1 MSTGRRLR
9 RASARRYNVAEVDEI
24 RRLATWWDGIADDY
38 GAAIAPTG
46 AHPLDGDL
54 ARQARLARRC
64 AAQLRARI
72 ADR

>member
-1 MSTGRRLR
+1 MTSGKRLR
-9 RASARRYNVAEVDEI
+9 TPRRYNVAEVAEI

-46 AHPLDGDL
+46 AHPLDGEL
-54 ARQARLARRC
+54 ARQARVARRC
-64 AAQLRARI
+64 AALLRARI